1 MPSKS
6 KPSITEADL
15 AVVGAGAAGLYAAL
29 CGAREGARVVLV
41 SATPLAQTASYW
53 AQGGL
58 AAALAADDS
67 PERHLADTERAG
79 RNLVRR
85 STAEI
90 LVHEAPSRVEDL
102 QALGVRF
109 DADRFG
115 RLALGLEGGHSIRR
129 IVHAGGSA
137 TGRRVVRQL
146 SALAAADPHI
156 TVLESARAR
165 ALWTEVPY
173 ADEPP
178 YAHPPS
184 GDAGRC
190 RGVLCD
196 MGGGRTDDGETDNG
210 ETRLVS
216 ARAVVLSTGGA
227 AALWAR
233 TTNPP
238 GSQGVGLLLAHAAGA
253 QLADLE
259 MMQFHPTAVIGV
271 PGREGFLVTEAIRGE
286 GATLHDLSTGE
297 RFVDELAPRDEV
309 SRAIQARLRET
320 GASSVGLD
328 MRGIDPAHFPNVV
341 AALRE
346 AELDPTRE
354 LVPVAPAAHYA
365 MGGIAVEENA
375 RSSVPGLYA
384 VGEASCTGLHG
395 ANRLASNSLSEC
407 FVFARRA
414 VLAALSEPAPTSP
427 GTGEIDALAQTPMPA
442 RAEPAT
448 RAALWR
454 DAGIERTGKGLRRL
468 LADPHPLARLIA
480 RCALAREESRGAHLR
495 IDHPE
500 PNPTLDYRHA
510 VVHRE
515 EEVSWETWH

>member
-1 MPSKS
+1 MPKTTQ
-6 KPSITEADL
+6 PSVTEADI

-29 CGAREGARVVLV
+29 RGAREGARVVLV

-79 RNLVRR
+79 RALVRR
-85 STAEI
+85 SAAEI
-90 LVHEAPSRVEDL
+90 LVREAPSRVEDL

-156 TVLESARAR
+156 TVFEGTRAR
-165 ALWTEVPY
+165 ALWNDGDPT
-173 ADEPP
+173 
-178 YAHPPS
+178 HPH
-184 GDAGRC
+184 C
-190 RGVLCD
+190 RGLVCQ
-196 MGGGRTDDGETDNG
+196 DGQI
-210 ETRLVS
+210 VS
-216 ARAVVLSTGGA
+216 ARAVVLATGGA

-253 QLADLE
+253 KLADLE
-259 MMQFHPTAVIGV
+259 LLQFHPTAAIGV

-286 GATLHDLSTGE
+286 GATLHDLGTGE
-297 RFVDELAPRDEV
+297 RFVQELAPRDEV

-320 GASSVGLD
+320 GASAVGLD
-328 MRGIDPAHFPNVV
+328 MRQIDPAHFPNVV

-346 AELDPTRE
+346 AGLDPARE

-365 MGGIAVEENA
+365 MGGIVADLHA

-384 VGEASCTGLHG
+384 VGEVSCTGLHG

-414 VLAALSEPAPTSP
+414 VVAALSEPAPTTP
-427 GTGEIDALAQTPMPA
+427 AAAGEIDALLAKSGPPA
-442 RAEPAT
+442 ADPAT
-448 RAALWR
+448 RAALWN
-454 DAGIERTGKGLRRL
+454 DAGVERTGEGLHRL

-495 IDHPE
+495 MDYPE
-500 PNPTLDYRHA
+500 RDPALDYRHA
-510 VVHRE
+510 VVCGE
-515 EEVSWETWH
+515 SETVSWETWN